1 MKNSICKK
9 SRILFIL
16 HMPPPIHGAA
26 MMGKYIHDSQ
36 VINQT
41 FTCHFFNLT
50 LARNLQDIG
59 KGSIRKLQ
67 DFIQQLHKIYHEVK
81 IFKPNLC
88 YVTPN
93 AKGGAFY
100 KDFVIVIMLKAMGQK
115 VVIHY
120 HNKGVTTR
128 QNKLLDNYL
137 YKCFFKNIK
146 VILLAEPLYK
156 DICKYVKRENVYICP
171 NGIPKSKKSPIKKSH
186 DGFNILFLSN
196 MMKEKGVWDLV
207 EACRILKEKGR
218 IFHCHFVG
226 KWSDITESEFNNQ
239 VQKYNLQKYITAYGA
254 KYGTDKD
261 EFFQSADVFVFPT
274 YYSNECFPLVLLE
287 AMEQGIPCI
296 STNEG
301 GISAIIEDQKTGY
314 IIKKQSPED
323 LAEHIEHFILYPDT
337 CLSMGKAG
345 KKRFEQNF
353 TLDTFESHLTKILE
367 DTISC

>member
-1 MKNSICKK
+1 MTPN
-9 SRILFIL
+9 ILFIL
-16 HMPPPIHGAA
+16 HMPPPVHGAS

-59 KGSIRKLQ
+59 KGSIKKLQ

-81 IFKPNLC
+81 TFKPNLC

-100 KDFVIVIMLKAMGQK
+100 KDFVIVMMLKAMGQE

-120 HNKGVTTR
+120 HNKGVATR

-146 VILLAEPLYK
+146 VILLAEQLYK

-171 NGIPKSKKSPIKKSH
+171 NGIPKSKESPIKKSH

-196 MMKEKGVWDLV
+196 MMKEKGVWDLI
-207 EACRILKEKGR
+207 EACRILKEKGK

-226 KWSDITESEFNNQ
+226 KWSDITENEFNNQ
-239 VQKYNLQKYITAYGA
+239 VQKYNLQENITAYGA

-261 EFFQSADVFVFPT
+261 EFFQAADVFVFPT

-301 GISAIIEDQKTGY
+301 GISAIIEDKKTGY
-314 IIKKQSPED
+314 IIKKQSPKD
-323 LAEHIEHFILYPDT
+323 LAKSIENFILHPDK
-337 CLSMGKAG
+337 CISMGNAG
-345 KKRFEQNF
+345 RNKFSESF
-353 TLDTFESHLTKILE
+353 TLTKFEHHLTEILKNI
-367 DTISC
+367 TSHKN